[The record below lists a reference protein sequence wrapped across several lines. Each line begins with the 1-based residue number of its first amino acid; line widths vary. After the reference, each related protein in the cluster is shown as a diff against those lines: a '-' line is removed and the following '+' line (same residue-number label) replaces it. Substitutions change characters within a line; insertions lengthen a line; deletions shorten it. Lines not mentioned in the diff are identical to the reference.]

1 MSYVSWLW
9 SRKWHSWWPDQKI
22 KIPINLSGSTN
33 PLSGFQILPMVTHPH
48 SIIHWCPSNPTNNKH
63 MRTSR
68 IIFTYHNHHCN
79 PQLRHRALPKAPTK
93 PPLPVI
99 ARRSKTLGWQNG
111 QQRYAESSKCWM
123 NELFSLL
130 QYQLLFVC
138 V

>member
-1 MSYVSWLW
+1 MTLITKMTFVTTRSKDQNSNKPLW
-9 SRKWHSWWPDQKI
+9 QYQ
-22 KIPINLSGSTN
+22 STFRISN
-33 PLSGFQILPMVTHPH
+33 TPMVTHPH